1 ASSSAAASLAT
12 QNPTVA
18 ALGTPLSAEL
28 HELRVIATSPR
39 EYATQ
44 TRFIIL
50 GRRSGPPSGND
61 NTMLMIH
68 SKDRVGA
75 LMEVLQVFASRNVNV
90 RQIENRPT
98 TSGAEARFFLEI
110 SGHHSDTALQQ
121 AITGHSD
128 QVRPLDYDRLRALH
142 SGNIPPSPSRSP
154 GDGSRKAGFRLAG
167 RCNLLCH
174 QRRAH
179 KTQAAAVS
187 DVASADGMRLRAL
200 TGHGLGEFLFSRE
213 SE

>member
-1 ASSSAAASLAT
+1 MQSFPGAQLIESASSSAAANLAA

-28 HELRVIATSPR
+28 HDLRVIATSPR

-98 TSGAEARFFLEI
+98 TSGTQARFFLEI
-110 SGHHSDTALQQ
+110 SGHHSDATLQQ
-121 AITGHSD
+121 AITALEVEGIAV
-128 QVRPLDYDRLRALH
+128 QVKILGSYPA
-142 SGNIPPSPSRSP
+142 P
-154 GDGSRKAGFRLAG
+154 GWVEER
-167 RCNLLCH
+167 
-174 QRRAH
+174 
-179 KTQAAAVS
+179 
-187 DVASADGMRLRAL
+187 
-200 TGHGLGEFLFSRE
+200 
-213 SE
+213 